1 MTALLLALSLVFS
14 PAAPPRSVGVA
25 SWYDATRH
33 GQSSWY
39 SRAGII
45 NYAAAAGWRWG
56 DKPYMLRVCR
66 QDDKSRCVIVTVV
79 DWCGRCNKDAGG
91 KWNKNSRIL
100 DLSPAAFTKLESLG
114 RGLVRVSIQAIQP
127 R

>member
-1 MTALLLALSLVFS
+1 MTALLLALSLVLN
-14 PAAPPRSVGVA
+14 PAASPRHIGVA
-25 SWYDATRH
+25 SWYDATRN

-45 NYAAAAGWRWG
+45 NYAASAGWRWG
-56 DKPYMLRVCR
+56 QKPYMLRVCR
-66 QDDKSRCVIVTVV
+66 VDNKSRCVIVTVV
-79 DWCGRCNKDAGG
+79 DWCGRCQKDAGR
-91 KWNKNSRIL
+91 KWNRNSRIL
-100 DLSPAAFTKLESLG
+100 DLSPAAFTKLEILG

>member
-1 MTALLLALSLVFS
+1 MTALLLALSLVLN

-25 SWYDATRH
+25 SWYDATRN

-45 NYAAAAGWRWG
+45 NYAAIAGWRWG

-66 QDDKSRCVIVTVV
+66 QDDKTRCVIVTVV
-79 DWCGRCNKDAGG
+79 DWCGRCTRDAGRE
-91 KWNKNSRIL
+91 WNKNSRIL

>member
-1 MTALLLALSLVFS
+1 MTAILLALSLVFS

-25 SWYDATRH
+25 SWYDATRN

-39 SRAGII
+39 SRAGIL
-45 NYAAAAGWRWG
+45 NYAAIAGWRWG

-66 QDDKSRCVIVTVV
+66 QDDKTRCVIVTVV

-91 KWNKNSRIL
+91 KWNRNSRIL